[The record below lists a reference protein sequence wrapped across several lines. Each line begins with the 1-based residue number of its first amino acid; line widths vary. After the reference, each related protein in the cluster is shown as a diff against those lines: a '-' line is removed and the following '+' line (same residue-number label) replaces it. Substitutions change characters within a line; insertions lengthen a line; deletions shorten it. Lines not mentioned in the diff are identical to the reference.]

1 MKVLLKKATIID
13 PESTYHQQQKDILI
27 NSGRIVAIEDGIEKK
42 DDFQCIAH
50 PNLHVS
56 QGWFDPAVSFGEPG
70 YEERETLT
78 NGLQTA
84 AKSGFTEIILNSNT
98 KPIVGTH
105 ADVSHVLTKSQ
116 GHTTALYAS
125 GTLTEQADGKH
136 MAPLYDMHLAG
147 AIAFGDYKKHI
158 ENSSVLKVALEYV
171 QGFKG
176 TICSYPSDTSLRG
189 NGMMHEGKVSVYLGM
204 RAIPHIA
211 EAIAITR
218 DLQILKHTGGR
229 LHFHFIATVEGV
241 DLIRQAKKEGLSVS
255 CSVALPHLV
264 FTDQALKNFDANFK
278 LFPPLC
284 SKADREALRQG
295 LLDGTIDM
303 VSCMHEPV
311 NTEQKDLEF
320 AYALDGTI
328 ALESAFGVLRNLFP
342 LEAVIAFLT
351 RGRRF
356 FGIQSNPIQ
365 EEVPANMTLFNPDV
379 KGVLEEKDI
388 YSTSKNCAFLGTP
401 LSGKVYGTL
410 RSEFLTSNTDE

>member
-27 NSGRIVAIEDGIEKK
+27 DSGSIVAIENEIEKQ
-42 DDFQCIAH
+42 DDFHCINH
-50 PNLHVS
+50 PNLHIS

-70 YEERETLT
+70 YEERETLA
-78 NGLQTA
+78 NGLLTA

-105 ADVSHVLTKSQ
+105 ADVSHVLKKSQ

-147 AIAFGDYKKHI
+147 AVAFGDYKKHI
-158 ENSSVLKVALEYV
+158 ENPSVLKVALEYV
-171 QGFKG
+171 QSFKG
-176 TICSYPSDTSLRG
+176 TICSYPSDTSLSA
-189 NGMMHEGKVSVYLGM
+189 NGMMHEGVVSAYLGM
-204 RAIPHIA
+204 RAIPHISEA
-211 EAIAITR
+211 LAIAR
-218 DLQILKHTGGR
+218 DLQIVKHTGGK
-229 LHFHFIATVEGV
+229 LHFHFIATAEGV
-241 DLIRQAKKEGLSVS
+241 DLIRQAKEEGLLVS

-264 FTDQALKNFDANFK
+264 FTDEALKNFDANFK

-284 SKADREALRQG
+284 SKADQKALQQG

-311 NTEQKDLEF
+311 NKEQKDVEF
-320 AYALDGTI
+320 AYALDGSI
-328 ALESAFGVLRNLFP
+328 GLESAFGVLHNLFP
-342 LEAVIAFLT
+342 LESAIAFLT

-356 FGIQSNPIQ
+356 FDTKSNPIQ
-365 EEVPANMTLFNPDV
+365 VDRTANMTLFNPDV
-379 KGVLEEKDI
+379 QGVFEKKDI
-388 YSTSKNCAFLGTP
+388 HSTSKNCAFLGTP
-401 LSGKVYGTL
+401 LKGKVYGTL
-410 RSEFLTSNTDE
+410 RGELLTRNE